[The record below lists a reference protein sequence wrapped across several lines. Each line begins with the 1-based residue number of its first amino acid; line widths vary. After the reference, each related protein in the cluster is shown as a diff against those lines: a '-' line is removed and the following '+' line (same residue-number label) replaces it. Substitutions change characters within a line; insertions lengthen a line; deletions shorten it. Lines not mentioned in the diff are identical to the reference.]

1 MNTLFRILVILVAA
15 TLIGGLMYVGVS
27 ASNTSAG
34 PGDFEQ
40 GEGRPRPAEGVEFGD
55 GDEGEFR
62 PEREGRGERGE
73 GGFGL
78 PGGVLKALVLMSIA
92 GGIYS
97 LIARGGKQARKIS
110 SSPQG

>member
-62 PEREGRGERGE
+62 PEREGRGE

-97 LIARGGKQARKIS
+97 LIAGGGKQARKIS